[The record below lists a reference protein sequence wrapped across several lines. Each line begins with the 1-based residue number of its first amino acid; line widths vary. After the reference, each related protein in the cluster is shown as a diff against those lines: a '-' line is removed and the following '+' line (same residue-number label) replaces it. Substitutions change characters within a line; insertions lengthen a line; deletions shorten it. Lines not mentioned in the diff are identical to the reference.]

1 MLNRVFPAFLMG
13 AATLSSA
20 CTTAGGRS
28 GSAIKTGPQAGSVIV
43 VGGGAMG
50 PELFKRFIELAGG
63 PDAPIVVIPTAQGSA
78 SYDQDAASA
87 AGFRRNGARDVV
99 VIHTNSKAI
108 ANSDTFVARIKRA
121 RGVWFGGGRHF
132 RLVDS
137 YSGTKSE
144 AAFHDVLARGGVV
157 GGSSAGASILAS
169 YLIRGAPSNNNFI
182 MSHPRYLKG
191 FGFLKNIAIDQH
203 VVARGRLPDL
213 ADSVTSRRKD
223 LLGISED
230 EGTAWV
236 IRGDTGEII
245 GRSKAFVYN
254 GQDAND
260 DRKPFLTLWPGDRY
274 DLGARR
280 VISRAIAGTR
290 LTHAFVDSL
299 FKDVGTAPATILVAR
314 NGKVLVNKS
323 WNVSAQ
329 ERYQPTTTTYSFPLG
344 DISEE
349 LLHSIGRP
357 FASENATEAQQA
369 RQGAGRVGMAHTR
382 YDTTAKAI
390 VSNVDNL
397 YRWERVLSA
406 SDDADARDIT
416 AVYGTVDGKRN
427 AFVRDLLAGVAV
439 IILTESDAFD
449 ARRVAAAIVE
459 RLR

>member
-1 MLNRVFPAFLMG
+1 MLNRAFPAFLIVT
-13 AATLSSA
+13 ATLAVA

-28 GSAIKTGPQAGSVIV
+28 GSAIRTGPQSGSVIV

-50 PELFKRFIELAGG
+50 PEIITRFIELAGG
-63 PDAPIVVIPTAQGSA
+63 PDAPIVIIPTAQGA
-78 SYDQDAASA
+78 PSYTQMS
-87 AGFRRNGARDVV
+87 GGSQQFRDLGAKDVV
-99 VIHTNSKAI
+99 VMHTADKAI
-108 ANSDTFVARIKRA
+108 ANSDAFVARIKRA
-121 RGVWFGGGRHF
+121 RGVWFPGGRHF

-137 YSGTKSE
+137 YAGTKSE
-144 AAFHDVLARGGVV
+144 AAFHDALARGGVV

-169 YLIRGAPSNNNFI
+169 YLIRGAPSNDNFI
-182 MSHPRYLKG
+182 MSHPDYLKG

-213 ADSVTSRRKD
+213 SDSVTSKRRE

-254 GQDAND
+254 GRDAND
-260 DRKPFLTLWPGDRY
+260 DGRPFLTLWPGDRY

-299 FKDVGTAPATILVAR
+299 FRDVGTAPATILVAQ

-323 WNVSAQ
+323 WNVSPQ
-329 ERYQPTTTTYSFPLG
+329 ELYQPTTTLPAFALG

-357 FASENATEAQQA
+357 FANENTTEAQQA

-390 VSNVDNL
+390 VSSVDNL

-406 SDDADARDIT
+406 RDDADARDIV
-416 AVYGTVDGKRN
+416 AVYGTADGKRN
-427 AFVRDLLAGVAV
+427 AFVRDLSAGIAV

-449 ARRVAAAIVE
+449 ARRVASAIVE

>member
-1 MLNRVFPAFLMG
+1 M
-13 AATLSSA
+13 
-20 CTTAGGRS
+20 
-28 GSAIKTGPQAGSVIV
+28 V

-50 PELFKRFIELAGG
+50 PELFQRFIKLAGG

-78 SYDQDAASA
+78 AYDQDAASA

-99 VIHTNSKAI
+99 VIHTNSKAV
-108 ANSDTFVARIKRA
+108 ANADTFVARIRRA

-137 YSGTKSE
+137 YAGTRAE

-169 YLIRGAPSNNNFI
+169 YLIRGAPSNDNFI
-182 MSHPRYLKG
+182 MSHPGYLRG

-213 ADSVTSRRKD
+213 ADSVTSRRRD

-260 DRKPFLTLWPGDRY
+260 DGRPFLTLWPGDRY

-299 FKDVGTAPATILVAR
+299 FKDVGAPATILVAR

-329 ERYQPTTTTYSFPLG
+329 ERYQPTTTTPAFALG

-357 FASENATEAQQA
+357 FANENATEAQQA
-369 RQGAGRVGMAHTR
+369 RQGAARVGMAHTR

-416 AVYGTVDGKRN
+416 ALYGNAEGKRN
-427 AFVRDLLAGVAV
+427 AFVRDLPAGIAV

>member
-1 MLNRVFPAFLMG
+1 M
-13 AATLSSA
+13 
-20 CTTAGGRS
+20 
-28 GSAIKTGPQAGSVIV
+28 V

-50 PELFKRFIELAGG
+50 PELFQRFIELAGG

-78 SYDQDAASA
+78 SYDQDAGSA

-99 VIHTNSKAI
+99 VIHTNSRAV
-108 ANSDTFVARIKRA
+108 ANADTFVARIRRA

-137 YSGTKSE
+137 YAGTRAE

-169 YLIRGAPSNNNFI
+169 YLIRGAPSNDNFI
-182 MSHPRYLKG
+182 MSHPGYLRG

-213 ADSVTSRRKD
+213 ADSVTSRRRD

-260 DRKPFLTLWPGDRY
+260 DGRPFLTLWPGDRY

-299 FKDVGTAPATILVAR
+299 FKDVGAPATILVAR

-329 ERYQPTTTTYSFPLG
+329 ERYQPTTTTPAFALG

-357 FASENATEAQQA
+357 FANENATEAQQA
-369 RQGAGRVGMAHTR
+369 RQGAARVGMAHTR

-416 AVYGTVDGKRN
+416 ALYGNAEGKRN
-427 AFVRDLLAGVAV
+427 AFVRDLPAGIAV